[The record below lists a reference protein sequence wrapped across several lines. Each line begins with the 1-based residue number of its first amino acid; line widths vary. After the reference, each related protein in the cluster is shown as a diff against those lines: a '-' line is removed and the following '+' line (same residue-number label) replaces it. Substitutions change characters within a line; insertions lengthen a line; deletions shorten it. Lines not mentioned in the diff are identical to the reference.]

1 MQPTN
6 EEPRGS
12 DTYRD
17 WQPPSWS
24 SPGYPPPP
32 PAATITTARPWL
44 IAISAFLT
52 LLVLIAAFGNQWVT
66 DAINRHT
73 NTQRFGDN
81 LVNSVRTYQWRFN
94 PPKGGDFGRF
104 WVGSLVLVGTA
115 LILTL
120 LLVAIVSRGR
130 GGFWQSFFGAWL
142 SVVFA
147 TLVAAY
153 VRDAVIDTNQL
164 GLPPPLNSKPNAIFF
179 SPASPGPY
187 AIAAGVGFGFVVG
200 PIAGLTAVLTRRTE
214 VVAAPETSTFDAPY
228 PMARQPS
235 EEPRTSGPVPGPTSG
250 PSPGS
255 SGAPH
260 PGSYGSEPYGG
271 ERTRMLPN
279 VGHQR
284 SGREGGAT
292 TQLPRTAAADQSE
305 REGEGAGGAT
315 TQPPRTAAA
324 DQGENS
330 EKRRSSRHL
339 AHVRPPAGSGM
350 SSASSPAR

>member
-12 DTYRD
+12 DAYSA

-32 PAATITTARPWL
+32 RAATVTTARPWW
-44 IAISAFLT
+44 IASSAFLT

-73 NTQRFGDN
+73 STQRFGDN

-94 PPKGGDFGRF
+94 PPKGGDVGRF

-120 LLVAIVSRGR
+120 LLVAVVCRGR
-130 GGFWQSFFGAWL
+130 GGFWQSFFAAWL

-153 VRDAVIDTNQL
+153 VRGAVIDTNQL
-164 GLPPPLNSKPNAIFF
+164 GLPPELSSKPNAIFF

-187 AIAAGVGFGFVVG
+187 TIAAGVGFGFLVG
-200 PIAGLTAVLTRRTE
+200 LIAGLTAVLSRRTE
-214 VVAAPETSTFDAPY
+214 EVAAAETSTFGTGF
-228 PMARQPS
+228 PMAGQPG
-235 EEPRTSGPVPGPTSG
+235 EEPGTSRPVPGPTSS
-250 PSPGS
+250 PSPWS
-255 SGAPH
+255 SDPRQS
-260 PGSYGSEPYGG
+260 GSYGGEPYAG
-271 ERTRMLPN
+271 ERTQMLPN
-279 VGHQR
+279 VGRQR
-284 SGREGGAT
+284 GAGEGGAT
-292 TQLPRTAAADQSE
+292 TQLPRTAAPH
-305 REGEGAGGAT
+305 EGDGGAT
-315 TQPPRTAAA
+315 TQLPRGGAAHE
-324 DQGENS
+324 GENS
-330 EKRRSSRHL
+330 EE
-339 AHVRPPAGSGM
+339 
-350 SSASSPAR
+350 